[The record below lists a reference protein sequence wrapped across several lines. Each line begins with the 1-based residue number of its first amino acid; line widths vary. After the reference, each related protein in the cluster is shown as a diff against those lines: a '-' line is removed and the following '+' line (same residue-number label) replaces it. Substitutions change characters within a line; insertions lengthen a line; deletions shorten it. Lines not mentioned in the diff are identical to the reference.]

1 MSWLVALYH
10 SLPFLLAHSPQ
21 HLPLANSYQKAGLG
35 RRASLPDLIPAS
47 KVTSLVF
54 TFVRM
59 HRVAARARARLR
71 KRMGLLAHLGAAGV
85 TSPISGRGSDH
96 NTPKAGRLSPA
107 PPSTPRPMTPAAA
120 AATTAQP
127 EKAAADAGAGAGTA
141 QPKPRTPKRPTRAQ
155 GGKLFGSS
163 SRRLPTSA
171 GDHAK
176 QKRGLVAHNMTVSYV
191 LTAYATHTRT
201 VSLWL
206 SHNSVMSTQ
215 YCTTQ
220 ARSTARHA
228 AAGGEHD
235 TTAHL

>member
-1 MSWLVALYH
+1 M
-10 SLPFLLAHSPQ
+10 
-21 HLPLANSYQKAGLG
+21 
-35 RRASLPDLIPAS
+35 IPAS
-47 KVTSLVF
+47 KVSSLVF

-71 KRMGLLAHLGAAGV
+71 KRMGLLANLGAAGV

-127 EKAAADAGAGAGTA
+127 EKAAADAGAGTA

-163 SRRLPTSA
+163 TRRLPTSA
-171 GDHAK
+171 GGHAK

-191 LTAYATHTRT
+191 LTACATHTHCTAMAVSHQCYEYTVLHHPSPFHSEARYSRWRT
-201 VSLWL
+201 
-206 SHNSVMSTQ
+206 
-215 YCTTQ
+215 
-220 ARSTARHA
+220 
-228 AAGGEHD
+228 
-235 TTAHL
+235 